1 MNTVNERGIGSDLR
15 RNYIASGESGGTL
28 GISIVQGREVPE
40 TNTWPSRI
48 RALCALKEHRN
59 LLLAPRANLMM
70 VLTFRRPRIPVANW
84 LPPASLSF

>member
-1 MNTVNERGIGSDLR
+1 MNIVNERGIGSDLR
-15 RNYIASGESGGTL
+15 RNYLASGESGGTL

-59 LLLAPRANLMM
+59 LLLATLANLMM
-70 VLTFRRPRIPVANW
+70 VLTFRRPRIPVASCS
-84 LPPASLSF
+84 PRASLSF